1 MAFLPKSDY
10 RQEQTQRQILQVSLT
25 FKVGDIVGLAGT
37 GSTLYENAL
46 TNASGTVVGAVYPIG
61 VLVGF
66 SKQNGEVISQGQDP
80 ANTPNQ
86 LTTTATNLSTE
97 KYYGV
102 FLPITPEM
110 EWVGD
115 GGAVFGTTNYGAK
128 YGSYFQLTDCRTIS
142 ESTAVAADNV
152 ASTSQILS
160 LGVNP
165 LNTKQIF
172 CKIIKSQWTR
182 AYTG

>member
-10 RQEQTQRQILQVSLT
+10 RQEQTQRALLQVSLT
-25 FKVGDIVGLAGT
+25 FKVGDIVALI
-37 GSTLYENAL
+37 GSGATTYQTIL
-46 TNASGTVVGAVYPIG
+46 TNATGSVVGALYPVG

-80 ANTPNQ
+80 TNTPNQ
-86 LTTTATNLSTE
+86 LTTTATNISTE

-102 FLPITPEM
+102 FLPITSEM
-110 EWVGD
+110 EFVGD
-115 GGAVFGTTNYGAK
+115 LDAVAGTTNYADQ
-128 YGSYFQLTDCRTIS
+128 YGVYFDLTDCRTITEAS
-142 ESTAVAADNV
+142 VDLPTAVASDD
-152 ASTSQILS
+152 QILS

-172 CKIIKSQWTR
+172 CKIIKNLYTR
-182 AYTG
+182 HYTG